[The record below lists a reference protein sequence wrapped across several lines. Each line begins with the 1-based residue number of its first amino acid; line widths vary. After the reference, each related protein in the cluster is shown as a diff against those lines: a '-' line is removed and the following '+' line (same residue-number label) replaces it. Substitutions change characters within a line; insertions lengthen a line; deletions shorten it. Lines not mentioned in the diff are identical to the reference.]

1 MTSFNIKTAIT
12 VNSRINYFRMS
23 VIEAIQATAL
33 DALSCKIY
41 AINRGY
47 YQDDALLRLCAGDT
61 DRKSPEIAR
70 GTWARVVG
78 VRDRLKRF
86 LDQGQQVNVV
96 NCGAGFDTG
105 FWYGSS
111 NF

>member
-1 MTSFNIKTAIT
+1 
-12 VNSRINYFRMS
+12 MS
-23 VIEAIQATAL
+23 SSLVEAIQATAL

-47 YQDDALLRLCAGDT
+47 YQDQPQQQLVAVNEA

-70 GTWARVVG
+70 GTWARVSG
-78 VRDRLKRF
+78 VRERLKVF
-86 LDQGQQVNVV
+86 LDHHQHEHVNVV

-105 FWYGSS
+105 FWYFGS
-111 NF
+111 NFIF